1 MKKYIICFLLLLCVG
16 GAAAGYLVMHE
27 NERLRGEEAQYIE
40 DNAAAA
46 AAGEVT
52 RTTTKL
58 IAETYDEQ
66 TKEVSKEIVNIPSAF
81 LGLTRTQLIEKLAAY
96 MDDMP
101 LEELNSGLVNYE
113 LMYFSPEYI
122 MTRKTY
128 NLPEDFNK
136 YYIRM
141 TRGCITVYY
150 SDQDTVCE
158 YTDIQ
163 LEDLPENLQASVIS
177 GMKIRGEKELY
188 DFLENYSS

>member
-1 MKKYIICFLLLLCVG
+1 MKKYIICFLLLLCAG
-16 GAAAGYLVMHE
+16 GAAAGYFAMHG
-27 NERLRGEEAQYIE
+27 NEQLSGEEAAYIE

-66 TKEVSKEIVNIPSAF
+66 TKEATKEIVNIPSAF

-136 YYIRM
+136 YYVRL

-177 GMKIRGEKELY
+177 GMKVKDEKALY